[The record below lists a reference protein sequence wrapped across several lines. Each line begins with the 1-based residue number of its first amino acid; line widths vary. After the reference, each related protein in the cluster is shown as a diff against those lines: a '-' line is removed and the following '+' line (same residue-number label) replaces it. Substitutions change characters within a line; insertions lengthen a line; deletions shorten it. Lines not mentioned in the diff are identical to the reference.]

1 MVNGDIDNCDV
12 ARCGV
17 VEAVTPLRLG
27 LPVSQRLAGSDC
39 ATVVWRVDQ
48 QHCAVSARHAAL
60 SEPSMKECV
69 RRLRVFLRS
78 VAASVAAVI

>member
-27 LPVSQRLAGSDC
+27 LPVSQQLAGIDC
-39 ATVVWRVDQ
+39 AARARHVDQ
-48 QHCAVSARHAAL
+48 KHCAVYARHAAL
-60 SEPSMKECV
+60 SERSMKECLQ
-69 RRLRVFLRS
+69 RLRVVLLS
-78 VAASVAAVI
+78 MAASVTAVI